1 MPRLRIDSSFE
12 KAYGKLSTQD
22 QRATDRALL
31 NFIENPRRPSLHL
44 ERIKGDYW
52 SIRASRR
59 IRIMLRSESREDGE
73 IWAVVDV
80 GTHQVYRRY

>member
-1 MPRLRIDSSFE
+1 MPRMRIDSLFE
-12 KAYGKLSTQD
+12 KAYRKLSKQD

-44 ERIKGDYW
+44 ERIKGAYW

-59 IRIMLRSESREDGE
+59 NGE

-80 GTHQVYRRY
+80 GTHQVYRHY